1 MRFDFRK
8 WLWRPIEYVL
18 VSAFKTIFMGAIFIT
33 CAALVMRWMGYPV
46 PLGRELQDYFEK
58 LARLS
63 DVLS

>member
-1 MRFDFRK
+1 MRFDFGK
-8 WLWRPIEYVL
+8 WLWRPVEYVL
-18 VSAFKTIFMGAIFIT
+18 VSAVKTIFMGAIFIA

>member
-1 MRFDFRK
+1 MRFDYRK
-8 WLWRPIEYVL
+8 WLWRPVEYLL

-33 CAALVMRWMGYPV
+33 CAVLVMRWMGYPV
-46 PLGRELQDYFEK
+46 PLARELQDYFER

>member
-8 WLWRPIEYVL
+8 WLWRPVEYVL
-18 VSAFKTIFMGAIFIT
+18 VAAFKTILMGALFVT
-33 CAALVMRWMGYPV
+33 CAVFVMRWMGYPV